1 MDKFSRSPMDSLFQL
16 LTFTTEKLCLFTPI
30 LEEVDRMQGI
40 LVSTIQ
46 KLKS

>member
-1 MDKFSRSPMDSLFQL
+1 MDSQAKLEGLLSPSPQTFELFD
-16 LTFTTEKLCLFTPI
+16 PV